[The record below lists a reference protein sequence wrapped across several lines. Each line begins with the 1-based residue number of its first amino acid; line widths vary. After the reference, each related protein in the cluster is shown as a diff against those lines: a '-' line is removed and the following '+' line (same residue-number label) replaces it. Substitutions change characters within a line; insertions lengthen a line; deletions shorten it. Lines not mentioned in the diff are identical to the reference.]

1 MEVQFLVS
9 FLNLVGG
16 ESDENDDNDISS
28 QKKVF
33 KKYTSVD
40 LFWKF

>member
-9 FLNLVGG
+9 FFNLVGG
-16 ESDENDDNDISS
+16 ESDENDDSDISS
-28 QKKVF
+28 QKMVF

-40 LFWKF
+40 LFSRF

>member
-9 FLNLVGG
+9 FLNLVGR
-16 ESDENDDNDISS
+16 ESDENDDSDISP

-33 KKYTSVD
+33 NKYTSVD
-40 LFWKF
+40 LFSRF